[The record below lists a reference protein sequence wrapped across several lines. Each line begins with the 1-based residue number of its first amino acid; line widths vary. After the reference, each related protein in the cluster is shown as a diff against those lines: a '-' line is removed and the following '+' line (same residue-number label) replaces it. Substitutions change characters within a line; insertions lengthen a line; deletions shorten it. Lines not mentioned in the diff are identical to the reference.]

1 MILLLNDV
9 ELSVFPTNLMLFN
22 NKSLDQ
28 LETFIWQRL
37 LLSNDGDLFEH
48 PQKEWFRFFSFFPLA
63 LFLSLLY
70 FCVCWCAMS
79 IILAR

>member
-1 MILLLNDV
+1 MIFLLNDV

-48 PQKEWFRFFSFFPLA
+48 PQKEWFRLFSFFPMLC
-63 LFLSLLY
+63 FSLY
-70 FCVCWCAMS
+70 YIFVVCWCAMS